1 MSVKK
6 YTKEDMDAAIAE
18 IKANPEIPKYLVFN
32 NFGIPLSTGFQRLYG
47 RPSKEES
54 DKKKRH
60 FTDDQERQL
69 AEWIIEE
76 TLRNKAPRAAE
87 IKSKDF
93 LKEDRKL
100 LVKIQEEYHFEPQDI
115 YNFDE
120 TGMTLSRRKNEIV
133 IGPNTEDFTNN
144 KKGVKSLPV
153 VGYADREG
161 CTVIE
166 CCSAAGQ
173 RLPSYFIFKGT
184 KPCAHWIANQD
195 FAIESNLTS
204 SFSADSTAD
213 QSSIPVV
220 DESTETLSSNLSN
233 LSSNLLF

>member
-1 MSVKK
+1 
-6 YTKEDMDAAIAE
+6 
-18 IKANPEIPKYLVFN
+18 
-32 NFGIPLSTGFQRLYG
+32 
-47 RPSKEES
+47 
-54 DKKKRH
+54 
-60 FTDDQERQL
+60 RQL

-87 IKSKDF
+87 IKSVAESFYYWCYGEYKSIGSNWLEGFLKRRPEIVKYKAVPIDDTRAKGANEEAIKDF
-93 LKEDRKL
+93 FKR

-220 DESTETLSSNLSN
+220 DESTEFAAESTEFAAESTILID
-233 LSSNLLF
+233 